1 MLFKYIDLTGKVIA
15 FSKFLDL
22 SIYSNQ
28 NLYKCLWIE
37 NTISNCIFDSTL
49 MKKVEFLK
57 RTFRDCTFLNLHFIK
72 GGFNESLFDSCSF
85 LNVKFDTSDLSD
97 VRFKNCVFEQVD
109 LNGLFLN
116 EHKITL
122 LFSKQ
127 GTITSIATGNNR

>member
-1 MLFKYIDLTGKVIA
+1 MIYQNYYFFFAYG
-15 FSKFLDL
+15 
-22 SIYSNQ
+22 SISQ
-28 NLYKCLWIE
+28 IC
-37 NTISNCIFDSTL
+37 NTYSTL

-109 LNGLFLN
+109 LNGLLLN